1 MRNGR
6 KLLLVSGI
14 VSLALAVSSCAGPG
28 EDPDEPVTKEPI
40 RIGTIFPLSGAQA
53 IGGQNN
59 MAGIQAA
66 VDQVNEN
73 GGVNGRLVEIIP
85 TDAVDP
91 AAAVAN
97 ANRLITQ
104 DHVDVIMGSLSSN
117 LALAI
122 APVADRNNTI
132 LWELQAVTNSLTESG
147 FNYVFRTVAPAS
159 ALGRAAA
166 EYAINDV
173 ASELGLG
180 KDQLRIA
187 VMNVD
192 GAYGEDTTKGIL
204 ATLEENNVTP
214 VDISSYDP
222 TTKDLTPL
230 ILKQKAAGANIVLST
245 SYGADTILYMKQAG
259 QLDFRPGA
267 YVGTGAG
274 QTTLEFRDG
283 VGAAAQGI
291 LSAASPGGGVDPSL
305 LNATGKAN
313 HAKYQELLQKA
324 GIESSQG
331 TILAYIGTL
340 NLLVDVL
347 PNAASL
353 SADDIRKAA
362 LAADVPAGTSINGWG
377 LKFNENG
384 QNERATVIVVQW
396 QDGSMVTVSP
406 KELVTGQLVDPTPRW

>member
-1 MRNGR
+1 MRNSKR
-6 KLLLVSGI
+6 LLLLGGVVSI
-14 VSLALAVSSCAGPG
+14 ALAVSACATDGG
-28 EDPDEPVTKEPI
+28 SGDGDQEEPI

-59 MAGIQAA
+59 MDGIQAA
-66 VDQVNEN
+66 VDQVNEA
-73 GGVNGRLVEIIP
+73 GGVNGRQVEIIA

-104 DHVDVIMGSLSSN
+104 DNVDVILGSLSSN

-122 APVADRNNTI
+122 APVADRNDTI
-132 LWELQAVTNSLTESG
+132 FWELQAVTNSLTESG
-147 FNYVFRTVAPAS
+147 FKYVFRTVAPAS
-159 ALGRAAA
+159 ALGNAAA
-166 EYAINDV
+166 EYAINQV
-173 ASELGLG
+173 ADELGLT
-180 KDQLRIA
+180 KDELRIA

-204 ATLEENNVTP
+204 ATLEENGVTP
-214 VDISSYDP
+214 VDQASYDP

-230 ILKQKAAGANIVLST
+230 ILKQKEAGANVVLST

-283 VGAAAQGI
+283 VGAASEGI
-291 LSAASPGGGVDPSL
+291 LSAASPGNGVDPSL
-305 LNATGKAN
+305 LNEVGQADYE
-313 HAKYQELLQKA
+313 KYGELLEKA
-324 GIESSQG
+324 GVESSQG

-340 NLLVDVL
+340 NLLRDVL
-347 PNAASL
+347 PNAASM
-353 SADDIRKAA
+353 SAEDIRTAA

-377 LKFNENG
+377 LKFSEGG

-396 QDGSMVTVSP
+396 QDGKMVTVAP
-406 KELVTGQLVDPTPRW
+406 EELVTGELNDPTPQW